1 MQDVAVIFEP
11 VVNFGGDDRAA
22 EAAAALV
29 GRVDHVEV
37 RGVSLPLRD
46 PFITR
51 MQSPNAY
58 VQFSVHP
65 RGLGYGGPG
74 PIPDLDP
81 RSLTDEEIT
90 QVGRALYDLLQG
102 FSGYRA
108 AIVGWDPE
116 SLVDLHDLETDWR
129 NGDAPAYNGLVLAD
143 DLRERWQLGPGW
155 VAFGLGHHW
164 LPYRGSRNVW

>member
-1 MQDVAVIFEP
+1 MQDVAVIFEL
-11 VVNFGGDDRAA
+11 VVNFGADEQAA

-29 GRVDHVEV
+29 RRVDHVEV
-37 RGVSLPLRD
+37 RGVSLPLGD

-51 MQSPNAY
+51 VQPPNTY
-58 VQFSVHP
+58 IEFSVHP

-74 PIPDLDP
+74 PISDLDP
-81 RSLTDEEIT
+81 QSLTDEEIT
-90 QVGRALYDLLQG
+90 QVGRALYDLLQV

-116 SLVDLHDLETDWR
+116 SLVDVQDLQTDWR
-129 NGDAPAYNGLVLAD
+129 NGDVPEYDGLVLAN
-143 DLRERWQLGPGW
+143 DLFEKWQLGPEW
-155 VAFGLGHHW
+155 VAFSHGHRW